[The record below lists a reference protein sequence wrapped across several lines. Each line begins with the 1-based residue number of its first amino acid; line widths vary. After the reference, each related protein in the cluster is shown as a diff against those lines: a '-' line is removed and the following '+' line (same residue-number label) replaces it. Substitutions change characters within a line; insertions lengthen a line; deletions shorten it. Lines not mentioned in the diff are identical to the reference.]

1 LDVLRDIGWGA
12 TCLTEDMEF
21 TMKLCMNNI
30 RVSFA
35 YDAIVYDEKPITF
48 GEFAENLPGVN
59 DLSEYQYEVWKQRIK
74 TDTNFSHILQRVE
87 GRNSWFNAQLLH
99 KERVAPTKT
108 TGEFDYLYDEPRN
121 CSEYEIKCISTFPQ
135 DYKYKGKGQL
145 NFLTGMSVPP
155 LMTAQIAYQIWKQ
168 WISRINN
175 GK

>member
-1 LDVLRDIGWGA
+1 MGVPQARERVFFIGHRKEYELPKLVLK
-12 TCLTEDMEF
+12 F
-21 TMKLCMNNI
+21 
-30 RVSFA
+30 
-35 YDAIVYDEKPITF
+35 DEKPITF

-59 DLSEYQYEVWKQRIK
+59 DMTEYMFSLWKQRIK
-74 TDTNFSHILQRVE
+74 TDISFSHILQRIE
-87 GRNSWFNAQLLH
+87 GSDRLFNDTLLH

-108 TGEFDYLYDEPRN
+108 TGGHDFLYDEPRK

-135 DYKYKGKGQL
+135 DYKYKDKGQL